1 MLTNILFGQARSNA
15 ADPPSVKAPESP
27 MRQHGNR
34 SFSDH
39 LRDQARRDGIKSVSQ
54 KEPNKQ
60 PEKAAERRDVD
71 DGPKR
76 ADQDKSNAGQP
87 RTASDT
93 KTGKGA
99 AVLDGAA
106 VADTDAVAA
115 GVESDQSEGDVPV
128 LAAVSADT
136 QEETDAQIP
145 ADSTEELTQEA
156 TAPLFVSAQA
166 SEKAS
171 EKASEQAS
179 DKSTAQASEK
189 SSAQASDGKTGA
201 IAAAGDAKLTVEAEQ
216 AKTDTTGK
224 AAKLAAVPEDA
235 KTLTVAAKDSVTSEA
250 RKGDTAQQSVR
261 PSADDLGN
269 AGVETRRSAAENAGN
284 AGAKGMAGN
293 AAGQS
298 AQVLASANPLAAS
311 TQAGAAS
318 PALEATAAQSAEMSE
333 EPAPRVETQAN
344 GTVASQRSLD
354 ANQPRLG
361 AKATAAGDVS
371 LSAKAA
377 ESAITSEAVSAR
389 VTQSGQATAE
399 SSVEAAVRDVTGKA
413 TPTGEA
419 LMAAAGQP
427 RAGATVEPG
436 RRAQGRDSEAREAQ
450 ASTTGNGTGIGSG
463 AQAAT
468 VAKTAAAAQVSAV
481 QQAFAAQVLGA
492 EASAAAAQGDALLM
506 AAESGPEMP
515 GLSQL
520 LTEAVLQPGTVH
532 RPETPRLIAAQLAQA
547 LVAKGERNVEVAL
560 NPEELGRVKM
570 RVTTSDTGITVVI
583 QTERPETGDLMRRHI
598 NELADEFRRM
608 GFDNVSFE
616 FSGGGTSDGQG
627 HSEGD
632 GQSAAGGPPLAQS
645 DDMAAA
651 PVAETPTQ
659 QLRMGNAGLDM
670 RV

>member
-15 ADPPSVKAPESP
+15 ADPPSVKATESP
-27 MRQHGNR
+27 MRQHGSR

-76 ADQDKSNAGQP
+76 ADQDKSSADQP

-93 KTGKGA
+93 KTGKGE
-99 AVLDGAA
+99 AVLDGA
-106 VADTDAVAA
+106 VVPDTDAVAA
-115 GVESDQSEGDVPV
+115 GVESDQSEGDLPV

-136 QEETDAQIP
+136 QEETDSQI
-145 ADSTEELTQEA
+145 ALDSTEALTQDA
-156 TAPLFVSAQA
+156 TAALSVSAQA

-171 EKASEQAS
+171 AQAGEKASAQAS
-179 DKSTAQASEK
+179 AQASE
-189 SSAQASDGKTGA
+189 QASDGKTGA
-201 IAAAGDAKLTVEAEQ
+201 IAAAGDAKLAAEAEQ
-216 AKTDTTGK
+216 AKTGATGN

-235 KTLTVAAKDSVTSEA
+235 KSLTVAAKDSVTPEVGKS
-250 RKGDTAQQSVR
+250 DTAQQSVR
-261 PSADDLGN
+261 PSADDLVN
-269 AGVETRRSAAENAGN
+269 TGVENRRSAAEITGS
-284 AGAKGMAGN
+284 KGMAGN
-293 AAGQS
+293 AVGQS
-298 AQVLASANPLAAS
+298 AQVLASANPSAVS
-311 TQAGAAS
+311 TQAGAAN
-318 PALEATAAQSAEMSE
+318 PALEPTSPRSAEMSE
-333 EPAPRVETQAN
+333 ESAPRVETQAN
-344 GTVASQRSLD
+344 GSLASQRSLD
-354 ANQPRLG
+354 ANQPRAGG

-377 ESAITSEAVSAR
+377 ESAMISGAESAKAA
-389 VTQSGQATAE
+389 QSGQATAE
-399 SSVEAAVRDVTGKA
+399 SSVEAALRDVTAKT

-436 RRAQGRDSEAREAQ
+436 RRAQGRESEAREAQ
-450 ASTTGNGTGIGSG
+450 ASTTGKGTGIGSA

-481 QQAFAAQVLGA
+481 QQAFAAQALVA
-492 EASAAAAQGDALLM
+492 DASAAAAQGDALLM

-616 FSGGGTSDGQG
+616 FSGGGASDGQA
-627 HSEGD
+627 SSDGD
-632 GQSAAGGPPLAQS
+632 GQSAAGGSPLAQS
-645 DDMAAA
+645 DEMAAA
-651 PVAETPTQ
+651 PVADTPTQ
-659 QLRMGNAGLDM
+659 QLRMGNAGVDM

>member
-15 ADPPSVKAPESP
+15 ADPPSVKATESP
-27 MRQHGNR
+27 MRQHGSR

-87 RTASDT
+87 KTASDT
-93 KTGKGA
+93 KTGKVE
-99 AVLDGAA
+99 AVLDGA
-106 VADTDAVAA
+106 VPDTDAVAA
-115 GVESDQSEGDVPV
+115 GVEGDQSEGDLSV
-128 LAAVSADT
+128 LAAVGTDSQDETDSQTAADT
-136 QEETDAQIP
+136 T
-145 ADSTEELTQEA
+145 TEYTQDA
-156 TAPLFVSAQA
+156 TAPLSVSAQA
-166 SEKAS
+166 SEEASAQAS
-171 EKASEQAS
+171 EKGSAQVSEKGSAQAS
-179 DKSTAQASEK
+179 AQASEK
-189 SSAQASDGKTGA
+189 SSDGKTGA
-201 IAAAGDAKLTVEAEQ
+201 VAAASDAKLAAGAEQ
-216 AKTDTTGK
+216 AKTGATGN
-224 AAKLAAVPEDA
+224 ADKLAAVPEDA
-235 KTLTVAAKDSVTSEA
+235 KPLTVAAKDTVTSEA
-250 RKGDTAQQSVR
+250 DKGDTAQQSVR
-261 PSADDLGN
+261 PSADDPVT
-269 AGVETRRSAAENAGN
+269 AGVESRRSAAENAGS
-284 AGAKGMAGN
+284 KGMAGN

-298 AQVLASANPLAAS
+298 VQAPASAHPLAAS
-311 TQAGAAS
+311 TQAAAAN
-318 PALEATAAQSAEMSE
+318 PALDPTSRQSAEVSE
-333 EPAPRVETQAN
+333 ETAPRLEPQAN
-344 GTVASQRSLD
+344 GGLGSQPSRE

-361 AKATAAGDVS
+361 AKAAAAGDVS

-377 ESAITSEAVSAR
+377 ESAVASGAVSAKAA
-389 VTQSGQATAE
+389 QSSQATAQM
-399 SSVEAAVRDVTGKA
+399 SVETSVSDATGKA
-413 TPTGEA
+413 APSGEA
-419 LMAAAGQP
+419 LMAAAGQT
-427 RAGATVEPG
+427 RAAATVEPG
-436 RRAQGRDSEAREAQ
+436 RRAQGRESEAREAQ

-463 AQAAT
+463 SQAAM
-468 VAKTAAAAQVSAV
+468 VAKTAAVAQVSAV
-481 QQAFAAQVLGA
+481 QQAFAAQALGA
-492 EASAAAAQGDALLM
+492 DASAAAAQGDALLM

-616 FSGGGTSDGQG
+616 FSGGGASDGQAS
-627 HSEGD
+627 SEGD
-632 GQSAAGGPPLAQS
+632 GQSAAGGSPLAQS
-645 DDMAAA
+645 DEMAAA
-651 PVAETPTQ
+651 PVADIATQ
-659 QLRMGNAGLDM
+659 QLRMGNAGVDM